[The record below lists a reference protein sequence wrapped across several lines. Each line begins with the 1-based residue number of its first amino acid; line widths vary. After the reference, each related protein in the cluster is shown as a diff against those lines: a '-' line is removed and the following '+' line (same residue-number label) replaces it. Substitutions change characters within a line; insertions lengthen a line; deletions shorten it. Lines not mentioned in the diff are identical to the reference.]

1 MSGDD
6 AMRRSWSGLALVAL
20 SVWAAPARAAEPAK
34 PAPPTEEI
42 TVTGKRP
49 VVTPDTSYWTED
61 AYATY
66 PLLGPNFAQG
76 LIIWNH
82 PESFDGTGAELPPIR
97 VMEGLASLGWDIT
110 RLQRNSRLKPGWDNK
125 MADVRASLAKA
136 LAAAKVEGYRHI
148 ILAGQQVGGGLALES
163 GKEVDGIYAIV
174 AFAPNTGI
182 HWLGAPRHPSP
193 IPTDNEAGSILSRT
207 WDQLEHTHAQRLL
220 VLFPDRDQEVPHERG
235 PTARDILTK
244 RGDLPFLLVD
254 ETSGVRATEGADT
267 PDFNA
272 YASCMDLFLS
282 PDLAPRP
289 GEFHCGTDE
298 VPTALAQMG
307 VKPRGGEGWFGYSSR
322 GQTIYLELP
331 ADGRGPV
338 TYGWGAGANGKTR
351 PGFRNMDAKRSGET
365 FTAEL
370 APDQLLRGVRH
381 GALFRL
387 TVDLAD
393 GTRDAV
399 TLHRVAG
406 SS

>member
-1 MSGDD
+1 
-6 AMRRSWSGLALVAL
+6 MRPSWSWLAVAL
-20 SVWAAPARAAEPAK
+20 LTFAAASALAAEPAK
-34 PAPPTEEI
+34 PAPPTEDI
-42 TVTGKRP
+42 TVIGKRA
-49 VVTPDTSYWTED
+49 VASDTSYWTED
-61 AYATY
+61 AYAAY

-76 LIIWNH
+76 LVIWNH
-82 PESFDGTGAELPPIR
+82 PESFDGSGAELPPIR

-125 MADVRASLAKA
+125 MADVRAALAKA
-136 LAAAKVEGYRHI
+136 LAAAKVEGYRRI

-163 GKEVDGIYAIV
+163 GKEVDGIYAII

-182 HWLGAPRHPSP
+182 FWYGAPRYPSP
-193 IPTDNEAGSILSRT
+193 IPTDWEAGSILSRT
-207 WDQLEHTHAQRLL
+207 WDQLEHTHAERLL
-220 VLFPDRDQEVPHERG
+220 VLFPERDQEVPHERG

-244 RGDLPFLLVD
+244 RGDLPFLLID
-254 ETSGVRATEGADT
+254 ETSGVRTTEGADT

-307 VKPRGGEGWFGYSSR
+307 VRPRGGESWFGYSSR

-331 ADGRGPV
+331 ADGRGLL
-338 TYGWGAGANGKTR
+338 TYGWGAGARGKIR
-351 PGFRNMDAKRSGET
+351 PGFKTLPAT
-365 FTAEL
+365 FAGDTVTAEL
-370 APDQLLRGVRH
+370 APPDQMLRGVRH

-387 TVDLAD
+387 TVDLED

-399 TLHRVAG
+399 TLHRLAG
-406 SS
+406 NS